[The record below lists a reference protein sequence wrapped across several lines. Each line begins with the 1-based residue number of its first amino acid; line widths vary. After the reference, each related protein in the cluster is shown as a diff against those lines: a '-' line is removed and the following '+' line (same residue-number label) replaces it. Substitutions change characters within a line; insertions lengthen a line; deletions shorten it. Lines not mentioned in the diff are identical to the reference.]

1 MYDYT
6 KIFGFLVILLSC
18 SYSQSEVIYAF
29 GGSFQQETSQ
39 GSFAMSM
46 APQSEGIFTQVAPQ
60 AENVFTQ
67 DNFVQYSLGILAEF
81 VVGSEEVEKR
91 TNFGIGGPNFTSSSF
106 EWEVPNGVVY
116 EIVSISANGN
126 ERVLYQS
133 VGTGVVEYFA
143 FSQFKLNSGYQI
155 IRGKAGV
162 YSWSRPYYKY

>member
-6 KIFGFLVILLSC
+6 KIFGFIVILLSC
-18 SYSQSEVIYAF
+18 SYSQSEVVFAF
-29 GGSFQQETSQ
+29 GGSLQQESSQ

-46 APQSEGIFTQVAPQ
+46 APQSEG
-60 AENVFTQ
+60 VFTQ
-67 DNFVQYSLGILAEF
+67 DDFVQYSLGILAEF

-91 TNFGIGGPNFTSSSF
+91 TNFGMGGPSFTSSSF

-133 VGTGVVEYFA
+133 IGTGVVEYFT
-143 FSQFKLNSGYQI
+143 FSQFKLNPGYQI

>member
-6 KIFGFLVILLSC
+6 KIFGSIIILLSC
-18 SYSQSEVIYAF
+18 SYSQSEVIFAF
-29 GGSFQQETSQ
+29 GGSLQQESSQ

-46 APQSEGIFTQVAPQ
+46 APQSEGVFIQEEGVFPQ
-60 AENVFTQ
+60 
-67 DNFVQYSLGILAEF
+67 DDFVQYSLGILAEF

-91 TNFGIGGPNFTSSSF
+91 TNFGMDGPSFISSSF

-133 VGTGVVEYFA
+133 VGTGVVEYFT
-143 FSQFKLNSGYQI
+143 FSQFKLNPGYQI